1 MSAKIIDGVAIA
13 KAVREEWKHR
23 ADKLKVRGILP
34 GLAVVIVGDNPAS
47 RLYIRNKIKACH
59 EVGLHSEA
67 HDMPEDVT
75 EEMVLRQVEELNS
88 NPKIHGILVQLP
100 LPKHIDANKI
110 IEAIS
115 VEKDVDGLHL
125 YNLGAL
131 VTGNQVFPP
140 CTPYGVMCLL
150 EHMNIPVE
158 GQHAIVVGR
167 SNIVGKPMALMLLQ
181 KNATVSI
188 CTSKTRDLKQHT
200 LQADILIVAAGKPK
214 LITANMIKDGAVVI
228 DVGINRL
235 DDGSLVG
242 DVDFQ
247 GVKEKAGYITP
258 VPGGVGPMTIAMLVA
273 NTISAAERISR

>member
-1 MSAKIIDGVAIA
+1 
-13 KAVREEWKHR
+13 
-23 ADKLKVRGILP
+23 
-34 GLAVVIVGDNPAS
+34 
-47 RLYIRNKIKACH
+47 
-59 EVGLHSEA
+59 
-67 HDMPEDVT
+67 MPEDVT
-75 EEMVLRQVEELNS
+75 EEMVLRQVKELNS

-158 GQHAIVVGR
+158 GQHAVVVGR

-188 CTSKTRDLKQHT
+188 CTSRTRDLKQHT
-200 LQADILIVAAGKPK
+200 SQADILIVAAGKPK
-214 LITANMIKDGAVVI
+214 LITANMIKEGAAVI

-235 DDGSLVG
+235 DDGSLAG

>member
-47 RLYIRNKIKACH
+47 SMYVRNKIKACH
-59 EVGLHSEA
+59 EVGLHSEV

-235 DDGSLVG
+235 DDGSLAG

>member
-13 KAVREEWKHR
+13 KAVLEEWKHR

-59 EVGLHSEA
+59 EVGLHSEV

-75 EEMVLRQVEELNS
+75 EEMVLRQVKELNS
-88 NPKIHGILVQLP
+88 HPKIHGILIQLP

-110 IEAIS
+110 VGAIS
-115 VEKDVDGLHL
+115 VEKDVDGIHL

-150 EHMNIPVE
+150 EYMNIPVE
-158 GQHAIVVGR
+158 GQHAVVVGR

-200 LQADILIVAAGKPK
+200 SQADILIVAAGKPK
-214 LITANMIKDGAVVI
+214 LITANMIKKGAAVI

-235 DDGSLVG
+235 DDGSLAG
-242 DVDFQ
+242 DVDYQ